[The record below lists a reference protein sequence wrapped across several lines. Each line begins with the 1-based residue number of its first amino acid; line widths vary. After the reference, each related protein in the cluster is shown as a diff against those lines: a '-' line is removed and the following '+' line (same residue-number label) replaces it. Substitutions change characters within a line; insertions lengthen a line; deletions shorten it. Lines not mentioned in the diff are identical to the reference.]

1 MEIQLYEKMQNPIE
15 AINQI
20 GEMFSSSGMFGC
32 TQPAQGKVLALVCM
46 SERKSPVQILREYHL
61 YEGKLSD
68 RADSM
73 LAKFIAAGGRHKV
86 KSRTPD
92 LASVELTMNGE
103 AMTFTLSWEEIQK
116 EPFVYGKD
124 NSFKK
129 NYRTPRAR
137 MQTMWARVISDG
149 VRTLA
154 PNIVA
159 GIQTPEE
166 LEDQREGGDGGKIFS
181 EPSKGEAAPKATK
194 SKKEDT
200 KVIEAEVVTAP
211 VATSPT
217 PAPAPVSEPAKAPA
231 QDSSNPELAPAKAPE
246 AQTPAAGEKIRAV
259 QDTNTQRLTKT
270 TVVALQEA
278 IGEANAEKAMKW
290 MVIKKWLKE
299 GGTLFDVT
307 VERAQKVL
315 DNPAGFLNQVSAIK

>member
-1 MEIQLYEKMQNPIE
+1 MEIQLYEKMTNPIE

-73 LAKFIAAGGRHKV
+73 LAKFIAAGGVHKV

-92 LASVELTMNGE
+92 LASVELTMKGE

-166 LEDQREGGDGGKIFS
+166 LEDQREGGDAGKIFS
-181 EPSKGEAAPKATK
+181 EPPKAEGSAKTPK
-194 SKKEDT
+194 TKKED

-211 VATSPT
+211 APTPPT
-217 PAPAPVSEPAKAPA
+217 PAPVATPAPEPAKAA
-231 QDSSNPELAPAKAPE
+231 VQDNSNPELAPAA
-246 AQTPAAGEKIRAV
+246 AAVTPTGEKVKAIM
-259 QDTNTQRLTKT
+259 DPNTQRLTKAS
-270 TVVALQEA
+270 VLALQEA
-278 IGEANAEKAMKW
+278 IGEANAEKAIKW
-290 MVIKKWLKE
+290 MVLKKWIKE
-299 GGTLFDVT
+299 GGTLFDVN

-315 DNPAGFLNQVSAIK
+315 TNPAGFLNQVSAIK